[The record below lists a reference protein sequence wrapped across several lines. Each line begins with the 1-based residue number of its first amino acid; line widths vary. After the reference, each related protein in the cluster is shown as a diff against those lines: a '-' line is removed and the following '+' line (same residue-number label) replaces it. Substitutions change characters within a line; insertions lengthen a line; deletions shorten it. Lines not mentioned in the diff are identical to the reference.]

1 MTPARV
7 ASLLERNG
15 QSVTIARKTTGAYN
29 PATGTGTDSTVTKTV
44 KAALLPLA
52 YTRKTGENGVVAGD
66 ETLLVATLDTS
77 GAALAQ
83 PKPGSVVTLAD
94 GSTKYT
100 LIAVETIRPDGTER
114 LHDCVVR
121 RAG

>member
-15 QSVTIARKTTGAYN
+15 QSVTIARKVTGVYN

-44 KAALLPLA
+44 KAVLLPLA
-52 YTRKTGENGVVAGD
+52 HYRKAGENNINAGD
-66 ETLLVATLDTS
+66 ETLLVATIDTS

-83 PKPGSVVTLAD
+83 PKPGSAVTLAD

-100 LIAVETIRPDGTER
+100 LIAAETVRPDGVDR

-121 RAG
+121 RAT